1 MPASVPIVSSLLPLV
16 LVSILSTTHGQD
28 VGESCVINN
37 SAGVCKIV
45 DDCPPVYQE
54 LLAGRMPSKTCGFL
68 GFDPIVCCPTT
79 NSQVTKPTPASPEPT
94 KRRNTSRPLT
104 LESRGSVARARCAEN
119 AKAVYGLVLP
129 PTPTLNRKPVN
140 TSLCV
145 LDGRKLIVGGKKAD
159 AKEFPHMTAVGFG
172 PYNNIQWLCGGSLI
186 SARIVLT
193 AAHCTWTSD
202 WGSANWVRV
211 GDLNLVQTNDNAMP
225 QTIAVEERIRHPDYK
240 RPSQYHD
247 IAILRLEEDATFN
260 AYVRPACLPVDWP
273 DVGRNDKAIATGW
286 GLVDWTEDTGSDNL
300 LKVTLKLV
308 SHASCN
314 ASFFDGGNSVEL
326 PFGIDNDWQ
335 ICAGEV
341 GKDTCQGDSGGP
353 LSVFNTDHY
362 CMYNVIGVTSLGRL
376 CGSIIPGV
384 YTRVYHYIPWIER
397 TAWPED
403 FLIKDASKCA
413 SERTDY
419 VIGFFVSVIID
430 PISGARTHAESCGM
444 GFKRLSVVRLS
455 YFFHKVTNQLIY
467 REVHYEITLWFIIST
482 VEGMNELG
490 GDRKNLKR
498 MERTGS
504 RMPASVPI
512 VSSLLLLVLVS
523 ILSVTREQN
532 VGESC
537 VSNNSTGVCRLLDDC
552 PQVYQ
557 ELLAGKTFRQIC
569 GYFGFDPIMCCPTT
583 NTPAVTTPAPQPKPT
598 TRTNTSSSR
607 GSVARARCAENA
619 KAVYG
624 LVLPPT
630 PTLDRK
636 PINVSLCALTTRK
649 LIIGGRTADLKEFP
663 HMAAV
668 GFGDRNNIEWRCGG
682 SLISARIVLTGASCA
697 GPSQLGNATWVRLGD
712 VNLVQTNDYAI
723 SQTIAIK
730 EKIIHPDYKRPLQ
743 YHNIALLRLEEDATY
758 NAYVRPACLPVD
770 WPDVGQNDVAVA
782 TGWGKT
788 DWAEDEG
795 SDRLLKVSLKLVP
808 HVSCNASY
816 FEDNSTQLP
825 LGIVDNWQICAGETG
840 KDTCQGD
847 SGGPL
852 TVFNTDHECMY
863 NVIGITSFGRLCGSI
878 PGVYTRVYHY
888 IPWIERTAW
897 PEDF

>member
-1 MPASVPIVSSLLPLV
+1 
-16 LVSILSTTHGQD
+16 
-28 VGESCVINN
+28 
-37 SAGVCKIV
+37 
-45 DDCPPVYQE
+45 
-54 LLAGRMPSKTCGFL
+54 
-68 GFDPIVCCPTT
+68 
-79 NSQVTKPTPASPEPT
+79 
-94 KRRNTSRPLT
+94 
-104 LESRGSVARARCAEN
+104 
-119 AKAVYGLVLP
+119 
-129 PTPTLNRKPVN
+129 
-140 TSLCV
+140 
-145 LDGRKLIVGGKKAD
+145 
-159 AKEFPHMTAVGFG
+159 
-172 PYNNIQWLCGGSLI
+172 
-186 SARIVLT
+186 
-193 AAHCTWTSD
+193 
-202 WGSANWVRV
+202 
-211 GDLNLVQTNDNAMP
+211 
-225 QTIAVEERIRHPDYK
+225 
-240 RPSQYHD
+240 
-247 IAILRLEEDATFN
+247 
-260 AYVRPACLPVDWP
+260 
-273 DVGRNDKAIATGW
+273 
-286 GLVDWTEDTGSDNL
+286 
-300 LKVTLKLV
+300 
-308 SHASCN
+308 
-314 ASFFDGGNSVEL
+314 
-326 PFGIDNDWQ
+326 
-335 ICAGEV
+335 
-341 GKDTCQGDSGGP
+341 
-353 LSVFNTDHY
+353 
-362 CMYNVIGVTSLGRL
+362 
-376 CGSIIPGV
+376 
-384 YTRVYHYIPWIER
+384 
-397 TAWPED
+397 
-403 FLIKDASKCA
+403 
-413 SERTDY
+413 
-419 VIGFFVSVIID
+419 
-430 PISGARTHAESCGM
+430 
-444 GFKRLSVVRLS
+444 
-455 YFFHKVTNQLIY
+455 
-467 REVHYEITLWFIIST
+467 
-482 VEGMNELG
+482 
-490 GDRKNLKR
+490 
-498 MERTGS
+498 
-504 RMPASVPI
+504 MPASVPI

-816 FEDNSTQLP
+816 FEDNSTQLA

-897 PEDF
+897 PEDLMRKNAEAVYGLVLPPTPTVNHKPINISLCALKTHKLVVGGKKADPKEFPHMAAVGFGDRNNIQWFCGGSLISAKIVLTAAHCIWTPELGNVSWVRLGDLNLVHTNDSAMTQTIAIEERIKHPDYKRPLQYHDIAILRLKEDATYNAYVRPACLPVDWPDVGQNDKAVATGWGQTKTDEEGSDHLLKVTLKLVSHEPCNASYCDGTSSVEIPLGIDNDWQICAGEVGKDTCQGDSGGPLVVFNTDHQCMYNVIGVTSLGRLCASIIPGVYTRVYHYIPWIERTAWPEDF